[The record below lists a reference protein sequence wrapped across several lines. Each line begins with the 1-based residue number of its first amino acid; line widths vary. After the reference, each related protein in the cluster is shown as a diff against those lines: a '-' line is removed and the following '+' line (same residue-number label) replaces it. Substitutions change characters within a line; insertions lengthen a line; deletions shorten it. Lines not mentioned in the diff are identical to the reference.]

1 VCSTRRFTCSL
12 LLAVLAALLPL
23 SPPAAH
29 ASSTYICSGYTG
41 CHGKGYSHFGYRSAG
56 RHMWWRMYAGHNCTN
71 YVAYRLVRAGMSAT
85 RPWNGSGNAD
95 NWGRKK
101 PGITDGKPMV
111 GAVAW
116 WKRNVPGAGSSGHV
130 AYVERVLSR
139 TEIVVSE
146 DSWSGD
152 FHWRRITKS
161 GTGWPSGFIHFKDRK
176 LTVKSRPEVSGRP
189 MVGEPLVATAGRWSM
204 SSKHTFH
211 WYADGERI
219 RGASSARYTPGPDMQ
234 GRRLSMRVTARRS
247 GYLTGASFSARTA
260 RVARGHLENLS
271 PPEIT
276 GTVRVGE
283 VLEVGGAAWSPR
295 PDSTSIRWFA
305 GRDPIPGA
313 RDDELRLSP
322 AQLGKR
328 ISVRVTARKERYRR
342 SAVVSER
349 TRDVA
354 SGRFDITSPFRLR
367 GGRML
372 GGRME
377 VERGTFAPSG
387 ATVTYT
393 WLRNGRAISGA
404 TGSSYVPQVFDVGD
418 KISVRVELSREGY
431 RDKRVLVEPKGLI
444 RTRPTLLVWTE
455 GRAQRAVVQLKV
467 KAAGVDT
474 PRGRATVRIGRS
486 HVSGRLEDG
495 RLRVVVRDLDPGLHR
510 VRVAYLGTEV
520 VVADRVVTTVRV
532 RRR

>member
-23 SPPAAH
+23 NPPAAQ
-29 ASSTYICSGYTG
+29 ASSAYICTGYSG

-71 YVAYRLVRAGMSAT
+71 YVAFRLVRAGMSAT

-95 NWGRKK
+95 NWGREK

-130 AYVERVLSR
+130 AYVEQVLSP
-139 TEIVVSE
+139 TQIVVSE

-161 GTGWPSGFIHFKDRK
+161 GTGWPSGFIHFKDRRV
-176 LTVKSRPEVSGRP
+176 TIRSRPDVSGRAR
-189 MVGEPLVATAGRWSM
+189 VGERLVATAGRWSV

-211 WYADGERI
+211 WYADGQRI
-219 RGASSARYTPGPDMQ
+219 RGASSAGYTPGPDMR
-234 GRRLSMRVTARRS
+234 GRRLSVRVTASRS
-247 GYLTGASFSARTA
+247 GYLTGASRSTRTA
-260 RVARGHLENLS
+260 RVTRGHLENVS

-295 PDSTSIRWFA
+295 PDSTSVRWFA

-328 ISVRVTARKERYRR
+328 ISVRVTARKEGYRR

-349 TRDVA
+349 TEDVA
-354 SGRFDITSPFRLR
+354 SGRFDITSPFTLT

-372 GGRME
+372 GARLE
-377 VERGTFAPSG
+377 VERGTFSPSG
-387 ATVTYT
+387 ATMTYT
-393 WLRNGRAISGA
+393 WLRNGHATSGA
-404 TGSSYVPQVFDVGD
+404 TGSSYVPGVSDVGD
-418 KISVRVELSREGY
+418 RISVRVDLSHEGY
-431 RDKRVLVEPKGLI
+431 RDETVIVEPRGPI
-444 RTRPTLLVWTE
+444 RTRPTVLVWTE
-455 GRAQRAVVQLKV
+455 GRPRRAVVLLKV
-467 KAAGVDT
+467 TAPGVDT
-474 PRGRATVRIGRS
+474 PRGRARVRIGRR
-486 HVSGRLEDG
+486 HVSGRLENG
-495 RLRVVVRDLDPGLHR
+495 RLRVVLGDLDPGLR
-510 VRVAYLGTEV
+510 NVRVAYLGTDV
-520 VVADRVVTTVRV
+520 VVAERVVTTVRV
-532 RRR
+532 KRR